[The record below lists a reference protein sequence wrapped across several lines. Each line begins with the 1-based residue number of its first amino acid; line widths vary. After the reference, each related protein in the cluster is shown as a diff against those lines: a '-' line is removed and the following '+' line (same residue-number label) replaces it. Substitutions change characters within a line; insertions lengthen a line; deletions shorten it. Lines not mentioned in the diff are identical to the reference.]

1 MSQVSKKQLGKDFE
15 NEVYSVF
22 WRTTGKITK
31 EEEVNL
37 FFTDLFTKTERINF
51 TKRLAIAILLH
62 KNYQWES
69 IIDLLKVSNG
79 TIAKIAARIDSAGFK
94 LFFKKL
100 EQDTAWKKFWEELA
114 KTYLLITHPDK
125 YARLGDEGVERIYLG
140 KRKPTVLR

>member
-1 MSQVSKKQLGKDFE
+1 MSQVSKRKLGKDFE

-31 EEEVNL
+31 GEEVDL

-79 TIAKIAARIDSAGFK
+79 TIAKIAMKIDSAGFK

-100 EQDTAWKKFWEELA
+100 EQDANWRTFWEDLT
-114 KTYLLITHPDK
+114 KTYLLITHPDR
-125 YARLGDEGVERIYLG
+125 YARLGNEGVERVYLG
-140 KRKPTVLR
+140 KRKRSVLL